1 VTTRLAAIQV
11 VTQAAIMF
19 AIIKITGMTRR
30 TGAGIL
36 RMRIADVLVIIPV
49 TVFTAY
55 IAVMITRVVAVV
67 RMIVLIR
74 WYPAI
79 S

>member
-1 VTTRLAAIQV
+1 MTTRVAAIQV

-19 AIIKITGMTRR
+19 AVIKVTGMTRR

-67 RMIVLIR
+67 RMIVPIR
-74 WYPAI
+74 RHPAI
-79 S
+79 R